1 MRDPRIIHVVM
12 YETNKSRNREH
23 AKNMQCT
30 GNPRRR
36 GRALLFARG
45 VLMRGAVLL
54 LCATAVAERLDAAL
68 VSRGLCA
75 SRTLAKTAILAGHVV
90 VNGVVVTKSA
100 FVCDDDAELRVSCA
114 AAGRFVSRS
123 GEKLRAALDTFK
135 VDVAGATILDVGAST
150 GGFTDCLLSAGAAR
164 AVCVDCGHGQLHPK
178 LASDDRLLASIEGV
192 NARHLKAEQLPL
204 ASYETIVVD
213 VSFISLLLVL
223 PALWPLLDAASPRAR
238 LIALV
243 KPQFEV
249 GSQLGEEGRSALS
262 KGKGVL
268 GDLDLQLRV
277 LEGVVDFAS
286 NELEGCNVVGSME
299 SPITGG
305 DGNREWLI
313 ALARATHAPRRGP
326 FVNPDA
332 LTSTLPTSNAQHGTE
347 LSDCASAQMLSDGA
361 VLKPSRK
368 ATAAS
373 RAALRQNQ
381 RR

>member
-1 MRDPRIIHVVM
+1 
-12 YETNKSRNREH
+12 
-23 AKNMQCT
+23 
-30 GNPRRR
+30 
-36 GRALLFARG
+36 
-45 VLMRGAVLL
+45 MRGAVLL
-54 LCATAVAERLDAAL
+54 LCTTAVSIGERLDAAL

-75 SRTLAKTAILAGHVV
+75 SRTLAKSAILAGHVAV
-90 VNGVVVTKSA
+90 DGAVVTKSA
-100 FVCDDDAELRVSCA
+100 FVCDDDAELRVRSA

-135 VDVAGATILDVGAST
+135 VDVAGATILDIGAST
-150 GGFTDCLLSAGAAR
+150 GGFTDCLLSAGAAS

-238 LIALV
+238 LVALV

-249 GSQLGEEGRSALS
+249 GSQLGEEGRSALN

-286 NELEGCNVVGSME
+286 NELAGCAVVGSME

-305 DGNREWLI
+305 DGNREWLV
-313 ALARATHAPRRGP
+313 ALAHATHAPQRGP
-326 FVNPDA
+326 FVSPDA
-332 LTSTLPTSNAQHGTE
+332 LTTLPTSNHASNARHGTE
-347 LSDCASAQMLSDGA
+347 LSDGASTKMLSDGA

-381 RR
+381 RRRD